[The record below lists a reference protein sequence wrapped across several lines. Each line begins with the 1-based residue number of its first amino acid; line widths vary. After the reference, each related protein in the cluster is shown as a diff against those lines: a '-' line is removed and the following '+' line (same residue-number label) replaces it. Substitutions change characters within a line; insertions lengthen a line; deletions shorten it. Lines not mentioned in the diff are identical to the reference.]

1 MFASSTSSRLALMV
15 SLLLGSTSLV
25 KAHVELLF
33 PPPINSKYDPQTI
46 EANIDYSMTSP
57 LNQDGSNFPC
67 KGYNT
72 AEAYKS
78 LKPVATLKAGE
89 NFEIEF
95 APGGAVHGG
104 GSCQFSVSYDQ
115 GKTFAVIYSVEGGCP
130 LQSNY
135 TVPIPKGLPNA
146 NSATFSWTWFN
157 KVGNRE
163 MYQNCAIVDITGG
176 SSSSFTGPELY
187 RANTFEDGTC
197 TTVEGVEPVFP
208 NPGPAVEFGGS
219 TTKSSKVTQLDN
231 CKLKQDGE
239 VTVSPS
245 GSSSSPSTP
254 PTSSSPSSSTA
265 SPSSSSSS
273 SKSSSAPSSSIEQP
287 EPTSISPPL
296 QSKRVTYKDRTAAVV
311 SPSSSSSSSSSSP
324 SSSSSGTKPSPSPSS
339 SSLIW
344 SRVSQIS
351 SSTSVSKTTT
361 SPSSSSSVESSA
373 SPTSLQAA
381 VTRPPYVQRKTT
393 KQPIR
398 TPVRVTT
405 TLTKTSF
412 ATATTTSTAI
422 TTSTATT
429 TVTSSACS
437 TAIVAEPSPTSTSG
451 SPFTEE
457 SGDSE
462 GGGGGGGTY
471 LKCDTLVTFS
481 LCDGNDSCTFMG
493 SVAPGT
499 ECRDGKIGLSSVNRL
514 IKIRRGSLVGVGT
527 RSAVAAPVVN
537 ESIVKVKRGLP
548 VHEMRRHS

>member
-1 MFASSTSSRLALMV
+1 MFASSSTRLALMV
-15 SLLLGSTSLV
+15 SFLLGSTSLV

-72 AEAYKS
+72 AEAYKT
-78 LKPVATLKAGE
+78 LKPVATLKAGQD
-89 NFEIEF
+89 FEIEF

-104 GSCQFSVSYDQ
+104 GSCQFSISYDQ

-135 TVPIPKGLPNA
+135 SVPIPKGLPA
-146 NSATFSWTWFN
+146 AKSATFSWTWFN

-231 CKLKQDGE
+231 CQLKQDGE
-239 VTVSPS
+239 VTISPS
-245 GSSSSPSTP
+245 GSSNSPSTP
-254 PTSSSPSSSTA
+254 SSSSSAAT
-265 SPSSSSSS
+265 SPSSS
-273 SKSSSAPSSSIEQP
+273 SKSSPAPSSTIEQS

-296 QSKRVTYKDRTAAVV
+296 QSKRVTYKDRTAAVEP
-311 SPSSSSSSSSSSP
+311 PSSPTP
-324 SSSSSGTKPSPSPSS
+324 SSSSSGTKPSPSSS
-339 SSLIW
+339 SPIW

-351 SSTSVSKTTT
+351 SSSVSKTTPPS
-361 SPSSSSSVESSA
+361 SPSSSSSSSSVESSA

-412 ATATTTSTAI
+412 ATATTTSTA
-422 TTSTATT
+422 TATSTATT

-437 TAIVAEPSPTSTSG
+437 TSVQPSPTG

-457 SGDSE
+457 SGDS
-462 GGGGGGGTY
+462 GGAAGGTY

-481 LCDGNDSCTFMG
+481 LCDSNDSCTFMG

-499 ECRDGKIGLSSVNRL
+499 ECRNGKIGLSSVNRL

-527 RSAVAAPVVN
+527 RSAAAVVN
-537 ESIVKVKRGLP
+537 ESLINKNGRKRGLP